1 MAKKARR
8 KKQTVLTQAQ
18 LEGTKKEGSVTT
30 EKVVIETKIPE
41 PATKIKVDFSQE
53 YQYVVKDLK
62 RIGILATV
70 MFAVLILLN
79 LFMR

>member
-41 PATKIKVDFSQE
+41 PATIIKVDFSQE